1 MRPSEYWSMKLVPYA
16 LFALSCFLEGFFLAG
31 RKSARSSGC
40 YSQEAGRTRR
50 FKMIHFFS
58 KVEKEKEAQTC
69 QLQLWNPGCGAQE
82 TPSEALMEPQTV
94 LVRGLHWSLH
104 YPYDL
109 YSTLIRDA
117 DKSTLKLQLT
127 SPSPSLPLHHPSFS
141 SFFPALAEGLKT
153 LILGPTFSLPL
164 FLGFPYTIHA
174 GSHSQTKK
182 GDRGEIR
189 RLR

>member
-1 MRPSEYWSMKLVPYA
+1 MLSLPCPVFWKVFFWLEENQPGVPA
-16 LFALSCFLEGFFLAG
+16 VTPKKQGERAVS
-31 RKSARSSGC
+31 
-40 YSQEAGRTRR
+40 
-50 FKMIHFFS
+50 KMIHFFS

-69 QLQLWNPGCGAQE
+69 QPQLWNPGCGAQE